1 MRIQRIHFMIV
12 LIAAIIIN
20 GCGAPNIKLFT
31 DASDPLQEFTLQ
43 GKEKGKVLI
52 IPVRGI
58 ISDSTKKG
66 MLYDMPSMV
75 QEIVSQL
82 RIAEKD
88 EEIRAVLLKIDS
100 PGGSTTASDILYHE
114 IMAFKKRTGAKVVA
128 AMMDI
133 AASGGYYVSL
143 PSDLIIAHPTTVTGS
158 IGVIFLRPTVTDL
171 MGKIGLDI
179 EVIKSGQNK
188 DMGSPFRQS
197 TEEEQKIFQD
207 LINELGGRFI
217 NLVAKHRKINQN
229 ILSDISTARV
239 YLAREALQLGL
250 VDKIG
255 YLNDAVLQ
263 AKKLAGLNEDCK
275 VIVYRRTRY
284 PNDNIYNTSTTKFGS
299 QGLSLID
306 LGILDSITSLSTGF
320 YYLWPSVAI
329 NK

>member
-1 MRIQRIHFMIV
+1 
-12 LIAAIIIN
+12 
-20 GCGAPNIKLFT
+20 
-31 DASDPLQEFTLQ
+31 
-43 GKEKGKVLI
+43 
-52 IPVRGI
+52 
-58 ISDSTKKG
+58 
-66 MLYDMPSMV
+66 
-75 QEIVSQL
+75 
-82 RIAEKD
+82 
-88 EEIRAVLLKIDS
+88 
-100 PGGSTTASDILYHE
+100 
-114 IMAFKKRTGAKVVA
+114 
-128 AMMDI
+128 
-133 AASGGYYVSL
+133 
-143 PSDLIIAHPTTVTGS
+143 
-158 IGVIFLRPTVTDL
+158 
-171 MGKIGLDI
+171 
-179 EVIKSGQNK
+179 
-188 DMGSPFRQS
+188 
-197 TEEEQKIFQD
+197 
-207 LINELGGRFI
+207 LGGRFI

-239 YLAREALQLGL
+239 YLAREALQLRL

>member
-1 MRIQRIHFMIV
+1 MRIHFMIV

-66 MLYDMPSMV
+66 VFYDMPGMV

-82 RIAEKD
+82 RMAEKD

-217 NLVAKHRKINQN
+217 NLVAKHRKIDQN

>member
-1 MRIQRIHFMIV
+1 MRIHLIII
-12 LIAAIIIN
+12 LIAGFIIIN

-31 DASDPLQEFTLQ
+31 DASAPLQEFTLQ

-58 ISDSTKKG
+58 ISDNTKKG
-66 MLYDMPSMV
+66 MLYDMPGMV

-82 RIAEKD
+82 RMAEKD
-88 EEIRAVLLKIDS
+88 EEVRAVLLKIDS

-114 IMAFKKRTGAKVVA
+114 IMAYKKRTGAKVVA

-133 AASGGYYVSL
+133 ATSGGYYVSL
-143 PSDLIIAHPTTVTGS
+143 PSDLIIAHPTTITGS
-158 IGVIFLRPTVTDL
+158 IGVIFIRPEL
-171 MGKIGLDI
+171 INIMGKIGLDI

-188 DMGSPFRQS
+188 DMGSPFRES
-197 TEEEQKIFQD
+197 TEEEHKIFQD

-217 NLVAKHRKINQN
+217 SLVAEHRKIDQN
-229 ILSDISTARV
+229 ILSNISTARV
-239 YLAREALQLGL
+239 YLAKEALQLGL
-250 VDKIG
+250 VDEIG
-255 YLNDAVLQ
+255 YLNDAILQ
-263 AKKLAGLNEDCK
+263 SKKLAGLNEDCK

-306 LGILDSITSLSTGF
+306 LGILDSVTSLHTGF
-320 YYLWPSVAI
+320 YYLWPPVAR

>member
-1 MRIQRIHFMIV
+1 MRIHFMIV

-66 MLYDMPSMV
+66 VFYDMPSMV

-217 NLVAKHRKINQN
+217 NLVAKHRKIDQN

>member
-1 MRIQRIHFMIV
+1 MRIHLII
-12 LIAAIIIN
+12 LIAIVIIIN

-31 DASDPLQEFTLQ
+31 DASTPLQEFTLQ

-52 IPVRGI
+52 IPIRGI

-66 MLYDMPSMV
+66 VLYDMPSMV

-143 PSDLIIAHPTTVTGS
+143 PSDFIIAHPTSITGS
-158 IGVIFLRPTVTDL
+158 IGVIFVRPAVTDL

-217 NLVAKHRKINQN
+217 NLVAKHRKIDQN

-255 YLNDAVLQ
+255 YLNDAVMQ

>member
-1 MRIQRIHFMIV
+1 MRIHFMIV

-31 DASDPLQEFTLQ
+31 DASTPLQEFTLQ

-52 IPVRGI
+52 IPIRGI

-66 MLYDMPSMV
+66 VLYDMPSMV

-158 IGVIFLRPTVTDL
+158 IGVIFIRPELTDI

-197 TEEEQKIFQD
+197 TEEEQKIFQG

-217 NLVAKHRKINQN
+217 NLVAKHRKIDQN

>member
-1 MRIQRIHFMIV
+1 MII
-12 LIAAIIIN
+12 LMAIAVIVN
-20 GCGAPNIKLFT
+20 GCVAPMKLFT

-58 ISDSTKKG
+58 ISDNTKKG
-66 MLYDMPSMV
+66 VLRDMPSMV

-100 PGGSTTASDILYHE
+100 PGGSTTATDILYHE
-114 IMAFKKRTGAKVVA
+114 IMVFKKRTGAKVVA

-143 PSDLIIAHPTTVTGS
+143 PSDLIIAHPTSITGS
-158 IGVIFLRPTVTDL
+158 IGVIFLRPKVTDL

-188 DMGSPFRQS
+188 DMGFPFRES

-217 NLVAKHRKINQN
+217 NLVAKHRKIDQN
-229 ILSDISTARV
+229 ILSNISSARV
-239 YLAREALQLGL
+239 YLAKEALQLGL
-250 VDKIG
+250 VDEIG
-255 YLNDAVLQ
+255 YLNDAIMQ
-263 AKKLAGLNEDCK
+263 AKELAGLNEDCK

-284 PNDNIYNTSTTKFGS
+284 PNDNIYNTSTTRLGS

-306 LGILDSITSLSTGF
+306 LGVLDSVTSLRTGF
-320 YYLWPSVAI
+320 YYLWPSIAG